1 MLVNPNYK
9 AGGGATAPQIT
20 IGGSFGD
27 PLGDISGSI
36 TVTTSGHVGETALFI
51 VMHRDD
57 ITVDSSWEFV
67 DKRTSVYESS
77 AQQHISIYKKTIETS
92 AETYTITSTTAR
104 MYCTMYYSDK
114 DIDVVYQQ
122 TVKMEKQKIGVNDY
136 AVAYI
141 EPTDEILVVYNSP
154 YAGAGSSMGM
164 AIENCTIIP
173 QENRTPNSNFP
184 NARMVPFF
192 TAQKTKIVYYPWGDA
207 QFNYADV
214 FLYRIA

>member
-1 MLVNPNYK
+1 MIVNPVYG
-9 AGGGATAPQIT
+9 AGGSERPVIVA
-20 IGGSFGD
+20 GGSFGK
-27 PLGDISGSI
+27 PTGDASGSI

-51 VMHRDD
+51 VMHRAD

-67 DKRTSVYESS
+67 DKRTTVYDDSY
-77 AQQHISIYKKTIETS
+77 AQHISIYKKTIETS
-92 AETYTITSTTAR
+92 EETYTITSADR

-122 TVKMEKQKIGVNDY
+122 TKKMEKQTIGGSAC

-141 EPTDEILVVYNSP
+141 EPTDEILVVFNSP
-154 YAGAGSSMGM
+154 YAVDGSYMGM

-173 QENRTPNSNFP
+173 QENRTPNNNVP

-192 TAQKTKIVYYPWGDA
+192 TAQKTKMIYYPWDDA
-207 QFNYADV
+207 QFRCADV
-214 FLYRIA
+214 FIYGIS